1 MKFRR
6 KILSK
11 SGVNRATCLT
21 AQILFLL
28 LCIKAL
34 LSLHHTKYWS
44 EVHALASDSS
54 WRALHE
60 PYGPHYYRSEAC
72 LARNSTLPTP
82 TDFAIVFGGLGGYAK
97 FEAFKCT
104 LAVESLIKVAR
115 YDGEVYVIT
124 EDRAHT
130 CIPPEAHIRAQTGSE
145 KIYVMY
151 TDSSKPSPV
160 ETPGEKVRIRKYLQD
175 MSIKMD
181 IFEYLPEHITIAA
194 WYDCDVVFAV
204 DNCANDNLLCSLPTF
219 SEKVPLY
226 NTWGSHVG
234 SFMAHRKH
242 SENLLRRWKQELY
255 TGQHV
260 SDYPALQAL
269 YDEQG
274 TNTDDRWEIGRFVS
288 GNFAKNSYSP
298 DLRVLRAEEA
308 AGEQLAHWRDVMW
321 DRHTPNSCIMH
332 LTQGRCARSNNGRV
346 ATDALLRT
354 LGLSTLGDVKYCAG
368 TPRKIVLQQGI
379 SRAFPSC
386 QAPPADLIIMEGGKI
401 FGLELFKLGR
411 R

>member
-1 MKFRR
+1 MNLHR
-6 KILSK
+6 KLLSQCDVK
-11 SGVNRATCLT
+11 RAKRLT
-21 AQILFLL
+21 VQVLL
-28 LCIKAL
+28 LFIFVKTL
-34 LSLHHTKYWS
+34 LSALHTKYWS
-44 EVHALASDSS
+44 DVHRLASDSS
-54 WRALHE
+54 WRALHK
-60 PYGPHYYRSEAC
+60 PSGPHYYRSEAC

-104 LAVESLIKVAR
+104 LAVESLIKIAR
-115 YDGEVYVIT
+115 YEGDVYVIT
-124 EDRAHT
+124 EDESHT
-130 CIPPEAHIRAQTGSE
+130 CIPSEARLRAQTGAE
-145 KIYVMY
+145 KIYVIY
-151 TDSSKPSPV
+151 TGSSKVNLV
-160 ETPGEKVRIRKYLQD
+160 ETSGEKVRIRKYLQD

-181 IFEYLPEHITIAA
+181 IFQYLPKHITIAA

-204 DNCANDNLLCSLPTF
+204 DNCANDNLLCSLPIF

-255 TGQHV
+255 TGKHV

-269 YDEQG
+269 YDKQG
-274 TNTDDRWEIGRFVS
+274 TDEDTRWELGHFVS
-288 GNFAKNSYSP
+288 GNFAENSYSP

-308 AGEQLAHWRDVMW
+308 AGEQLAHWRDVMFEK
-321 DRHTPNSCIMH
+321 DTPNSCIMH

-346 ATDALLRT
+346 ATDALLQT
-354 LGLSTLGDVKYCAG
+354 LGLSTLGNVKYCAG

-379 SRAFPSC
+379 SGAFPSC
-386 QAPPADLIIMEGGKI
+386 QAPPVDLIIMEAGKI
-401 FGLELFKLGR
+401 LGLELFKLGR